1 MRWMMCD
8 GGLMVDGRAPNSF
21 QRATSCS
28 HTYCTSMYVLYYVLG
43 KNSIISPQMEN
54 MACAL
59 SFAQVQ
65 MLVCRFLLKT
75 RKNAH
80 QSLNLRIFKKMMMAA
95 TMAARPSYNNQLI

>member
-54 MACAL
+54 TVFAR
-59 SFAQVQ
+59 SFVH
-65 MLVCRFLLKT
+65 LL
-75 RKNAH
+75 
-80 QSLNLRIFKKMMMAA
+80 QSHRAKVRVM
-95 TMAARPSYNNQLI
+95 RRDG